1 MTNPQNDQVQL
12 PDGTT
17 SDIFKETTLG
27 SAPFDKG
34 LVATAIHLSS
44 PAPQTVIADLKN
56 VEGAAPKLA
65 ALLTLQKREAE
76 LKEELKDIESQKA
89 DFQSEIQDLLGGD
102 ESPVEDIRY
111 NGKPI
116 ATWKITRQRRLNQKR
131 LRATVGDDIF
141 ETLKDEI
148 VFRSFKVLPISED

>member
-1 MTNPQNDQVQL
+1 MTNPEVVVTQEPVA
-12 PDGTT
+12 
-17 SDIFKETTLG
+17 
-27 SAPFDKG
+27 AP
-34 LVATAIHLSS
+34 VT
-44 PAPQTVIADLKN
+44 ADLKN

-65 ALLTLQKREAE
+65 TLLTLQKREE
-76 LKEELKDIESQKA
+76 KLKEELADIQAQKA
-89 DFQSEIQDLLGGD
+89 EFQSEIQDLLGGD

-131 LRATVGDDIF
+131 LRATVGDEIF